1 MSPPESSSQK
11 KILYAVLTA
20 FVALFFEAAAG
31 EFVLRQ
37 QRVAIE
43 DSEKLEKGLFAYDSR
58 LGWRLQGNWGGKH
71 RHHDFAVAYQTG
83 PDGFRGRFRPASDRT
98 GPEHIAFFGDSFTF
112 GFGAGPGQTFVA
124 LLDEADV
131 YRAYL
136 NFGVPGFAS
145 DQAVLL
151 IEEIMPAHR
160 PGTVLMVVHLGD
172 DLADNMHPYPLRLDN
187 GKPMFALSANDL
199 ILRNVPVSRER
210 KPASEQGMDL
220 EKSILAG
227 SGVRPSFWKGLLG
240 GSETTRRLGL
250 EASARVDLSDHLQRS
265 QVRPLA
271 LFQALA
277 LRGKAAAAA
286 QGAGFGLVL
295 LPGRGFVQDPD
306 GIAAQY
312 QDYLRRAIVAWGVE
326 MAVPVADAA
335 KQLRRRYRDGIAGDY
350 YQNEGHLTAQG
361 HRAVADF
368 LRPWIDLRFG
378 RGG

>member
-20 FVALFFEAAAG
+20 FVALFFVAAAG

-151 IEEIMPAHR
+151 IEEIMPDVPYTLSHR
-160 PGTVLMVVHLGD
+160 IAP
-172 DLADNMHPYPLRLDN
+172 
-187 GKPMFALSANDL
+187 
-199 ILRNVPVSRER
+199 ILREY
-210 KPASEQGMDL
+210 
-220 EKSILAG
+220 
-227 SGVRPSFWKGLLG
+227 
-240 GSETTRRLGL
+240 RR
-250 EASARVDLSDHLQRS
+250 ASATAIDASLK
-265 QVRPLA
+265 PLM
-271 LFQALA
+271 QAH
-277 LRGKAAAAA
+277 LRGM
-286 QGAGFGLVL
+286 QTDLRDIGFTGDLLVSTSV
-295 LPGRGFVQDPD
+295 GGCQE
-306 GIAAQY
+306 
-312 QDYLRRAIVAWGVE
+312 VE
-326 MAVPVADAA
+326 TLVERPINTLKSGPAMAPVAGRAYSA
-335 KQLRRRYRDGIAGDY
+335 LERMGGD
-350 YQNEGHLTAQG
+350 
-361 HRAVADF
+361 VF
-368 LRPWIDLRFG
+368 V
-378 RGG
+378 